1 MELQEADETEACSAE
16 CAADE
21 ELRAELRV
29 DETVERTAE
38 WAAEAVMRPLN
49 SGSRRV
55 AAQARVARRAEDE
68 TVGQALRDGSLL
80 TEAPDP
86 CLCSLPTFFL
96 NFKMLSTEI
105 DMLIFRVGAQALRTP
120 ASASHVLSSSGAPDA
135 RHRRHPGNRRPLY
148 ASVSVRCARFHFADR
163 LPCRLRAGAGRR
175 FGSGMR
181 QGRVR

>member
-29 DETVERTAE
+29 DETVERKAE

-68 TVGQALRDGSLL
+68 TAVQALRDGTCKPSLYVSPVC
-80 TEAPDP
+80 AA
-86 CLCSLPTFFL
+86 SRRFF
-96 NFKMLSTEI
+96 
-105 DMLIFRVGAQALRTP
+105 
-120 ASASHVLSSSGAPDA
+120 SSSKGWGPDL
-135 RHRRHPGNRRPLY
+135 G
-148 ASVSVRCARFHFADR
+148 
-163 LPCRLRAGAGRR
+163 
-175 FGSGMR
+175 
-181 QGRVR
+181 

>member
-68 TVGQALRDGSLL
+68 TVGQALLRDGSLQ
-80 TEAPDP
+80 TEAPVTPVCDRQ
-86 CLCSLPTFFL
+86 PTFF
-96 NFKMLSTEI
+96 
-105 DMLIFRVGAQALRTP
+105 
-120 ASASHVLSSSGAPDA
+120 PD
-135 RHRRHPGNRRPLY
+135 
-148 ASVSVRCARFHFADR
+148 V
-163 LPCRLRAGAGRR
+163 
-175 FGSGMR
+175 
-181 QGRVR
+181 Q